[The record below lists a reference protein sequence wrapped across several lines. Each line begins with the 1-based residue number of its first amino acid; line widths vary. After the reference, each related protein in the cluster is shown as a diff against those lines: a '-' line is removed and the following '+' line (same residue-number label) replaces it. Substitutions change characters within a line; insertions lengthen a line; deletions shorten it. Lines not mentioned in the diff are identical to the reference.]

1 MFEKYNNATL
11 ADAMSRAKKA
21 FAQQVGIERRR
32 VSSGERILAPCWLLP
47 LTLLACLWHEVKPAI
62 CAFHSAVVPTHSN
75 LRRNLEED
83 SYVSAL
89 DPDYVQMSDGVSR
102 LGFGFGAEEEDDDD
116 FGHR

>member
-1 MFEKYNNATL
+1 MQRKLLRIKLVLSAAVVLRVRGFLRL
-11 ADAMSRAKKA
+11 A
-21 FAQQVGIERRR
+21 G
-32 VSSGERILAPCWLLP
+32 CYLLP
-47 LTLLACLWHEVKPAI
+47 LTVLACLWHEVKPAI

-102 LGFGFGAEEEDDDD
+102 LGFGFGAEEDDDD
-116 FGHR
+116 FDLRHGHR